1 MKFHL
6 MGMKGQK
13 FMNQLEALTTYDEVA
28 NTNLEGVFDLIL
40 QVVLEYELP
49 QEALPVKSLIIS
61 DMEFDVCKVPKF
73 EQVKRRFTSFGYI
86 LSKISLW
93 NLASR
98 NIQQPVI
105 QNEEGTYLV
114 SSVISE
120 IYELVASCF
129 KFLSIY
135 VGGCWKSSLS
145 TNHSLMI
152 ESRLAQT
159 MKVNLLYLG

>member
-1 MKFHL
+1 

-86 LSKISLW
+86 LSIISL
-93 NLASR
+93 
-98 NIQQPVI
+98 
-105 QNEEGTYLV
+105 
-114 SSVISE
+114 
-120 IYELVASCF
+120 
-129 KFLSIY
+129 
-135 VGGCWKSSLS
+135 
-145 TNHSLMI
+145 
-152 ESRLAQT
+152 
-159 MKVNLLYLG
+159 

>member
-1 MKFHL
+1 

-49 QEALPVKSLIIS
+49 QEALPVKSLINS

-86 LSKISLW
+86 LSKISL
-93 NLASR
+93 
-98 NIQQPVI
+98 
-105 QNEEGTYLV
+105 
-114 SSVISE
+114 
-120 IYELVASCF
+120 
-129 KFLSIY
+129 
-135 VGGCWKSSLS
+135 
-145 TNHSLMI
+145 
-152 ESRLAQT
+152 
-159 MKVNLLYLG
+159 

>member
-1 MKFHL
+1 

-40 QVVLEYELP
+40 QVVLEYALP

-86 LSKISLW
+86 LSKISL
-93 NLASR
+93 
-98 NIQQPVI
+98 
-105 QNEEGTYLV
+105 
-114 SSVISE
+114 
-120 IYELVASCF
+120 
-129 KFLSIY
+129 
-135 VGGCWKSSLS
+135 
-145 TNHSLMI
+145 
-152 ESRLAQT
+152 
-159 MKVNLLYLG
+159 

>member
-1 MKFHL
+1 

-105 QNEEGTYLV
+105 
-114 SSVISE
+114 
-120 IYELVASCF
+120 
-129 KFLSIY
+129 
-135 VGGCWKSSLS
+135 
-145 TNHSLMI
+145 
-152 ESRLAQT
+152 
-159 MKVNLLYLG
+159 

>member
-6 MGMKGQK
+6 IGMKGQK

-86 LSKISLW
+86 LSKISL
-93 NLASR
+93 
-98 NIQQPVI
+98 
-105 QNEEGTYLV
+105 
-114 SSVISE
+114 
-120 IYELVASCF
+120 
-129 KFLSIY
+129 
-135 VGGCWKSSLS
+135 
-145 TNHSLMI
+145 
-152 ESRLAQT
+152 
-159 MKVNLLYLG
+159 

>member
-1 MKFHL
+1 
-6 MGMKGQK
+6 
-13 FMNQLEALTTYDEVA
+13 
-28 NTNLEGVFDLIL
+28 
-40 QVVLEYELP
+40 
-49 QEALPVKSLIIS
+49 
-61 DMEFDVCKVPKF
+61 MEFDVCKVPKF

-135 VGGCWKSSLS
+135 VGSDWNSDAIKWSQY
-145 TNHSLMI
+145 NI
-152 ESRLAQT
+152 N
-159 MKVNLLYLG
+159 K

>member
-1 MKFHL
+1 

-61 DMEFDVCKVPKF
+61 DMEFDVCKVTKF

-86 LSKISLW
+86 LSKISL
-93 NLASR
+93 
-98 NIQQPVI
+98 
-105 QNEEGTYLV
+105 
-114 SSVISE
+114 
-120 IYELVASCF
+120 
-129 KFLSIY
+129 
-135 VGGCWKSSLS
+135 
-145 TNHSLMI
+145 
-152 ESRLAQT
+152 
-159 MKVNLLYLG
+159 

>member
-1 MKFHL
+1 

-49 QEALPVKSLIIS
+49 QEALPVKSLINS

-73 EQVKRRFTSFGYI
+73 EQVKRRFTSIGYI

-98 NIQQPVI
+98 NIQ
-105 QNEEGTYLV
+105 
-114 SSVISE
+114 
-120 IYELVASCF
+120 
-129 KFLSIY
+129 
-135 VGGCWKSSLS
+135 
-145 TNHSLMI
+145 
-152 ESRLAQT
+152 
-159 MKVNLLYLG
+159 

>member
-49 QEALPVKSLIIS
+49 QEALPVKSLINS

-86 LSKISLW
+86 LSKISL
-93 NLASR
+93 
-98 NIQQPVI
+98 
-105 QNEEGTYLV
+105 
-114 SSVISE
+114 
-120 IYELVASCF
+120 
-129 KFLSIY
+129 
-135 VGGCWKSSLS
+135 
-145 TNHSLMI
+145 
-152 ESRLAQT
+152 
-159 MKVNLLYLG
+159 

>member
-13 FMNQLEALTTYDEVA
+13 FMNQLEALTTYDEVT
-28 NTNLEGVFDLIL
+28 NINLEGVFDLIL

-86 LSKISLW
+86 LSKISL
-93 NLASR
+93 
-98 NIQQPVI
+98 
-105 QNEEGTYLV
+105 
-114 SSVISE
+114 
-120 IYELVASCF
+120 
-129 KFLSIY
+129 
-135 VGGCWKSSLS
+135 
-145 TNHSLMI
+145 
-152 ESRLAQT
+152 
-159 MKVNLLYLG
+159 

>member
-1 MKFHL
+1 

-28 NTNLEGVFDLIL
+28 NTNLVGVFDLIL

-86 LSKISLW
+86 LSKISL
-93 NLASR
+93 
-98 NIQQPVI
+98 
-105 QNEEGTYLV
+105 
-114 SSVISE
+114 
-120 IYELVASCF
+120 
-129 KFLSIY
+129 
-135 VGGCWKSSLS
+135 
-145 TNHSLMI
+145 
-152 ESRLAQT
+152 
-159 MKVNLLYLG
+159 

>member
-1 MKFHL
+1 ME
-6 MGMKGQK
+6 MKGQK

-86 LSKISLW
+86 LSKISL
-93 NLASR
+93 
-98 NIQQPVI
+98 
-105 QNEEGTYLV
+105 
-114 SSVISE
+114 
-120 IYELVASCF
+120 
-129 KFLSIY
+129 
-135 VGGCWKSSLS
+135 
-145 TNHSLMI
+145 
-152 ESRLAQT
+152 
-159 MKVNLLYLG
+159 

>member
-61 DMEFDVCKVPKF
+61 DMEFDVCKVP
-73 EQVKRRFTSFGYI
+73 
-86 LSKISLW
+86 
-93 NLASR
+93 
-98 NIQQPVI
+98 
-105 QNEEGTYLV
+105 
-114 SSVISE
+114 
-120 IYELVASCF
+120 
-129 KFLSIY
+129 
-135 VGGCWKSSLS
+135 
-145 TNHSLMI
+145 
-152 ESRLAQT
+152 
-159 MKVNLLYLG
+159 

>member
-6 MGMKGQK
+6 MEMKGQK

-86 LSKISLW
+86 LSKISL
-93 NLASR
+93 
-98 NIQQPVI
+98 
-105 QNEEGTYLV
+105 
-114 SSVISE
+114 
-120 IYELVASCF
+120 
-129 KFLSIY
+129 
-135 VGGCWKSSLS
+135 
-145 TNHSLMI
+145 
-152 ESRLAQT
+152 
-159 MKVNLLYLG
+159 

>member
-28 NTNLEGVFDLIL
+28 NINLEGVFDLIL

-86 LSKISLW
+86 LSKISL
-93 NLASR
+93 
-98 NIQQPVI
+98 
-105 QNEEGTYLV
+105 
-114 SSVISE
+114 
-120 IYELVASCF
+120 
-129 KFLSIY
+129 
-135 VGGCWKSSLS
+135 
-145 TNHSLMI
+145 
-152 ESRLAQT
+152 
-159 MKVNLLYLG
+159 

>member
-1 MKFHL
+1 

-86 LSKISLW
+86 LSNLSKISL
-93 NLASR
+93 
-98 NIQQPVI
+98 
-105 QNEEGTYLV
+105 
-114 SSVISE
+114 
-120 IYELVASCF
+120 
-129 KFLSIY
+129 
-135 VGGCWKSSLS
+135 
-145 TNHSLMI
+145 
-152 ESRLAQT
+152 
-159 MKVNLLYLG
+159 

>member
-40 QVVLEYELP
+40 QVVLEYELS
-49 QEALPVKSLIIS
+49 QEAFPVKSLIIS

-135 VGGCWKSSLS
+135 VGSDWNSDAIKWSQY
-145 TNHSLMI
+145 NI
-152 ESRLAQT
+152 N
-159 MKVNLLYLG
+159 K

>member
-1 MKFHL
+1 MKFHV

-86 LSKISLW
+86 LSKISL
-93 NLASR
+93 
-98 NIQQPVI
+98 
-105 QNEEGTYLV
+105 
-114 SSVISE
+114 
-120 IYELVASCF
+120 
-129 KFLSIY
+129 
-135 VGGCWKSSLS
+135 
-145 TNHSLMI
+145 
-152 ESRLAQT
+152 
-159 MKVNLLYLG
+159 

>member
-49 QEALPVKSLIIS
+49 QEDLPVKSLIIS

-73 EQVKRRFTSFGYI
+73 E
-86 LSKISLW
+86 
-93 NLASR
+93 
-98 NIQQPVI
+98 
-105 QNEEGTYLV
+105 
-114 SSVISE
+114 
-120 IYELVASCF
+120 
-129 KFLSIY
+129 
-135 VGGCWKSSLS
+135 
-145 TNHSLMI
+145 
-152 ESRLAQT
+152 
-159 MKVNLLYLG
+159 

>member
-1 MKFHL
+1 

-98 NIQQPVI
+98 NIQ
-105 QNEEGTYLV
+105 
-114 SSVISE
+114 
-120 IYELVASCF
+120 
-129 KFLSIY
+129 
-135 VGGCWKSSLS
+135 
-145 TNHSLMI
+145 
-152 ESRLAQT
+152 
-159 MKVNLLYLG
+159 

>member
-1 MKFHL
+1 

-73 EQVKRRFTSFGYI
+73 EQVKRRFTLFDYI
-86 LSKISLW
+86 LSKISL
-93 NLASR
+93 
-98 NIQQPVI
+98 
-105 QNEEGTYLV
+105 
-114 SSVISE
+114 
-120 IYELVASCF
+120 
-129 KFLSIY
+129 
-135 VGGCWKSSLS
+135 
-145 TNHSLMI
+145 
-152 ESRLAQT
+152 
-159 MKVNLLYLG
+159 

>member
-6 MGMKGQK
+6 MGMKGRK

-86 LSKISLW
+86 LSKISL
-93 NLASR
+93 
-98 NIQQPVI
+98 
-105 QNEEGTYLV
+105 
-114 SSVISE
+114 
-120 IYELVASCF
+120 
-129 KFLSIY
+129 
-135 VGGCWKSSLS
+135 
-145 TNHSLMI
+145 
-152 ESRLAQT
+152 
-159 MKVNLLYLG
+159 

>member
-86 LSKISLW
+86 LSKISL
-93 NLASR
+93 
-98 NIQQPVI
+98 
-105 QNEEGTYLV
+105 
-114 SSVISE
+114 
-120 IYELVASCF
+120 
-129 KFLSIY
+129 
-135 VGGCWKSSLS
+135 
-145 TNHSLMI
+145 
-152 ESRLAQT
+152 
-159 MKVNLLYLG
+159 

>member
-86 LSKISLW
+86 LSIISL
-93 NLASR
+93 
-98 NIQQPVI
+98 
-105 QNEEGTYLV
+105 
-114 SSVISE
+114 
-120 IYELVASCF
+120 
-129 KFLSIY
+129 
-135 VGGCWKSSLS
+135 
-145 TNHSLMI
+145 
-152 ESRLAQT
+152 
-159 MKVNLLYLG
+159 